1 MGKVII
7 AIALV
12 AAIAAGTLYLWKQI
26 NTFDLGPPTVEIT
39 VPNPVP

>member
-1 MGKVII
+1 VGKLII

-26 NTFDLGPPTVEIT
+26 KMSDVGPPTVEIRQTFT
-39 VPNPVP
+39 V